1 MNPNCKCYVGNLG
14 NNASKEELRD
24 TFSLYGRVKKV
35 WVARKPPGFAFVEMD
50 DSSDAE
56 HVTRVLNE
64 RRVCGRR
71 IRVEMAT
78 GRQRNSRS
86 RIAHRKCYECG
97 KYGHFARDCLHR
109 NPLHY
114 RDEQIR
120 MLQKENLLLKSRISQ
135 ETEKTKISKKKQLG
149 FLNSQLSCSICYEV
163 FVWPVRLPCQHIFC
177 TTCILQN
184 EQTRKT
190 CPLCRSSYLFGRTD
204 LYLFFCIEVI
214 IKSTFNYNEKTK
226 RKELVDAREVLERRL
241 RLLTRI
247 MPMGLSG
254 TLEYEY

>member
-97 KYGHFARDCLHR
+97 KYGHFAHDIATLAAD
-109 NPLHY
+109 PVTA
-114 RDEQIR
+114 
-120 MLQKENLLLKSRISQ
+120 KALLNEIAQ
-135 ETEKTKISKKKQLG
+135 
-149 FLNSQLSCSICYEV
+149 FSQLLGMNINMDTAKVMDLKIQLDYQLVGRRSFTDPSKRSGDFLDLEKRSEQSHKIE
-163 FVWPVRLPCQHIFC
+163 R
-177 TTCILQN
+177 IL
-184 EQTRKT
+184 
-190 CPLCRSSYLFGRTD
+190 
-204 LYLFFCIEVI
+204 
-214 IKSTFNYNEKTK
+214 
-226 RKELVDAREVLERRL
+226 
-241 RLLTRI
+241 
-247 MPMGLSG
+247 
-254 TLEYEY
+254 